1 MAGRR
6 GRPRDT
12 AARAR
17 ILEVAG
23 ERFIRDGY
31 SATTMAGIAEAAGV
45 AVQTLYVAFGS
56 KVGVLSAVHDVTLA
70 GDDDP
75 VPLLEREWVHALA
88 GSPTVEQAWGS
99 VVEHLPVT
107 TVRVAP
113 IYAAIQA
120 AAGDPEVADLLA
132 DLRGQRLRFSQELAG
147 RLLNLPG
154 VRESAGPDRLA
165 DVLYAVI
172 CPETYALFVTER
184 HWSIDQWRCWIH
196 ATVLRDLIPE

>member
-12 AARAR
+12 AARER

-31 SATTMAGIAEAAGV
+31 SATTMTGLAEAAGV
-45 AVQTLYVAFGS
+45 AVQTLYLAFTS

-70 GDDDP
+70 GDDEP
-75 VPLLEREWVHALA
+75 VPLLERGWARDLA
-88 GSPTVEQAWGS
+88 DAPTIEQAWDS
-99 VVEHLPVT
+99 VAEHQPRT

-113 IYAAIQA
+113 IYAVIQA
-120 AAGDPEVADLLA
+120 ASADPEVAMLLS
-132 DLRGQRLRFSQELAG
+132 DLRAQRYRFSQEMAA
-147 RLLNLPG
+147 RLLTVPG
-154 VRESAGPDRLA
+154 AREAADVDRVA

-172 CPETYALFVTER
+172 CPETYALFVIER
-184 HWSIDQWRCWIH
+184 HWTVDQWRGWVH
-196 ATVLRDLIPE
+196 ATVLRELIPT